1 MFNLILLTVT
11 FNFFYFKK
19 KKKKLVTIE
28 PEVSKTVTFNYS
40 KPLLSIYKMLRRN
53 SILFFNNKP

>member
-19 KKKKLVTIE
+19 KKKLVTIE
-28 PEVSKTVTFNYS
+28 AEVSKTVTFNYS
-40 KPLLSIYKMLRRN
+40 KPLLSIYKMLRRI